1 MVQSTIGQVLTNIER
16 EIQAEFHNS
25 HQPRQ
30 PSPID
35 FVTPM
40 TAAPGDGD
48 A

>member
-25 HQPRQ
+25 AP
-30 PSPID
+30 
-35 FVTPM
+35 
-40 TAAPGDGD
+40 AAAAQFHRFRDADDGRARDGD